1 MRIHSAC
8 CRFLFAIAMMAWS
21 SDPAVAQPENRIESL
36 PSAVGRSAKSL
47 VAVARVRLDESAP
60 PLVERERFPPE
71 EYRTGP
77 GPADPDFLPHEFGVG
92 VVVDRQGLILT
103 SLHLLGE
110 IRHSRYFVWV
120 QRRAFPAKVKAAD
133 PWLDVAVLEIAA
145 DDLLPIEL
153 GDSRQIKLGEN
164 VFALGNPLSIARD
177 GEPDTHE
184 GRIVGIGCEAPS
196 QSLPTMRN
204 GLEQIL
210 QRRETLHHYGTLL
223 QFDPK
228 ALLSDGG
235 GALLNNGG
243 QLIGLTTT
251 YVASGGSE
259 AVAGLAIPIDGDFR
273 KALETLK
280 RGALPE
286 YGLLG
291 LAPRAAKFVDSAL
304 KTGAAVEDVMPGTPA
319 AKIGLRPG
327 DIITHVDDQ
336 VVQDDLHLIRLVSAL
351 PAESQVTL
359 RVLRGSKKTPLL
371 LTATLS
377 KKYQESAREPFAEVR
392 EPAWRGMRV
401 DYATASPVFRELARH
416 VDPEGC
422 VAVVDVERDS
432 PAWKA
437 GLRNG
442 TFVSHVGQQRVSTP
456 RQFREAVEQQTGE
469 AELRI
474 TSAGDGDPV
483 RKVAAP

>member
-1 MRIHSAC
+1 
-8 CRFLFAIAMMAWS
+8 MMAWN
-21 SDPAVAQPENRIESL
+21 SDRAIAQLEDRIDPL
-36 PSAVGRSAKSL
+36 PSAVVKSAKSL
-47 VAVARVRLDESAP
+47 VTVARVRLDESAP

-71 EYRTGP
+71 EYRTGT
-77 GPADPDFLPHEFGVG
+77 GPADPDFLPHELGVG
-92 VVVDRQGLILT
+92 VVVDREGLILT

-110 IRHSRYFVWV
+110 IHHSRYFVWV

-153 GDSRQIKLGEN
+153 GDARQIKAGDN
-164 VFALGNPLSIARD
+164 AFVSGDPLSIARD
-177 GEPDTHE
+177 GEPAICE
-184 GRIVGIGCEAPS
+184 GRIARIGCEAPT
-196 QSLPTMRN
+196 QFLPVMRN
-204 GLEQIL
+204 GLEQVS

-223 QFDPK
+223 QFESTP
-228 ALLSDGG
+228 LLTGSG
-235 GALLNNGG
+235 GALFDASGR
-243 QLIGLTTT
+243 LIGLMTT
-251 YVASGGSE
+251 YMGPAGQE
-259 AVAGLAIPIDGDFR
+259 AAGGLAIPIDNDFR

-291 LAPRAAKFVDSAL
+291 LAPRAAKLVDPTL
-304 KTGAAVEDVMPGTPA
+304 KIGAAVEDVMPGTPA
-319 AKIGLRPG
+319 AKVGLRPG

-336 VVQDDLHLIRLVSAL
+336 MVQDDLHLIRLVSAL

-359 RVLRGSKKTPLL
+359 RVLRDLRAKKTLL
-371 LTATLS
+371 LKATLS
-377 KKYQESAREPFAEVR
+377 KKYHESAREPFAEIH

-422 VAVVDVERDS
+422 IAVVDVERDS

-442 TFVSHVGQQRVSTP
+442 TFVSHVGKQRVSTP

-469 AELRI
+469 AALRI

>member
-1 MRIHSAC
+1 
-8 CRFLFAIAMMAWS
+8 MMAWGG
-21 SDPAVAQPENRIESL
+21 DPAAAQQQEEGGAPQAIAR
-36 PSAVGRSAKSL
+36 AARSV

-71 EYRTGP
+71 DYAAGS
-77 GPADPDFLPHEFGVG
+77 GPADPDFFPHEFGAG
-92 VVVDRQGLILT
+92 VVVDREGLILT
-103 SLHLLGE
+103 SLHLLGD
-110 IRHSRYFVWV
+110 IHRSRYFVWV
-120 QRRAFPAKVKAAD
+120 QRRAFPARLKAAD

-145 DDLLPIEL
+145 DDLPPIEPGNARRIKP
-153 GDSRQIKLGEN
+153 GDTA
-164 VFALGNPLSIARD
+164 FAIGGPLEIARD
-177 GEPDTHE
+177 GEPDIRQ
-184 GRIVGIGCEAPS
+184 GRIAQIGREAPA
-196 QSLPTMRN
+196 QSLPAMRN
-204 GLEQIL
+204 GLELIA

-223 QFDPK
+223 EFESKPPISGSGGI
-228 ALLSDGG
+228 LLDH
-235 GALLNNGG
+235 NGRW
-243 QLIGLTTT
+243 IGLLTT
-251 YVASGGSE
+251 YRSPSGQE
-259 AVAGLAIPIDGDFR
+259 AAGGLAIPIDDDFQ

-291 LAPRAAKFVDSAL
+291 LAPRAARLVDPSL
-304 KTGAAVEDVMPGTPA
+304 KSGAAVEDVMPGTPA
-319 AKIGLRPG
+319 AKVGLRAG
-327 DIITHVDDQ
+327 DVITHVGDQ
-336 VVQDDLHLIRLVSAL
+336 AVQDDLHLIRLVSAL
-351 PAESQVTL
+351 PAESEVTL
-359 RVLRGSKKTPLL
+359 RVLRDLRAKKVLL

-377 KKYQESAREPFAEVR
+377 KKYHESAREPFAERR

-422 VAVVDVERDS
+422 VAVIDVERDS

-442 TFVSHVGQQRVSTP
+442 VFVSHVGQQRVSTP
-456 RQFREAVEQQTGE
+456 RQFREAVERQTGE
-469 AELRI
+469 TALRI